1 MNSEIFEGNVT
12 NLNIR
17 LIALIVGPAATIDDV
32 IVTSERG
39 KYIIIWS

>member
-1 MNSEIFEGNVT
+1 MNTEIFEGNVT
-12 NLNIR
+12 NLQVR
-17 LIALIVGPAATIDDV
+17 LVALVVGPATTIDDV